1 MGNWQSGVRVGD
13 KGLDQLPITHY
24 QLPNHKILIFGVW
37 RDPLVVFRLQ
47 EYLKVM
53 NTFYR
58 AVNSSDRCFEII
70 KTGGLLF
77 VVRI

>member
-1 MGNWQSGVRVGD
+1 MRVRD
-13 KGLDQLPITHY
+13 DGLDQLPITHY
-24 QLPNHKILIFGVW
+24 QLPNHKILILAVW
-37 RDPLVVFRLQ
+37 RSALLVFRLH

-70 KTGGLLF
+70 KTGWLLF

>member
-1 MGNWQSGVRVGD
+1 MRVRD
-13 KGLDQLPITHY
+13 DGLDQLPITHY
-24 QLPNHKILIFGVW
+24 QLPNHEILILAVW
-37 RDPLVVFRLQ
+37 RSALAVLGRR

-70 KTGGLLF
+70 KTGWLLF

>member
-1 MGNWQSGVRVGD
+1 MSASRD
-13 KGLDQLPITHY
+13 EGLDQLPITHY
-24 QLPNHKILIFGVW
+24 QLPNHKILIFVVW
-37 RDPLVVFRLQ
+37 RSSLVVFRLL

-70 KTGGLLF
+70 KTGWLLF

>member
-1 MGNWQSGVRVGD
+1 MSASWD

-24 QLPNHKILIFGVW
+24 QLPNHKILIFAIW

-53 NTFYR
+53 DTFYK

-70 KTGGLLF
+70 KTG
-77 VVRI
+77 